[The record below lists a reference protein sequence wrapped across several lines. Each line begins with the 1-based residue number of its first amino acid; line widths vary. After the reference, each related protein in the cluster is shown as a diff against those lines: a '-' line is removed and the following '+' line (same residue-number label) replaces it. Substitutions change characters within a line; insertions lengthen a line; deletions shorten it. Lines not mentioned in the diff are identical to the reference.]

1 MSDPCHPTSSSSSL
15 LSRARDRS
23 RLRKELLKT
32 TLGVKDLTKAL
43 NTKSTHGR
51 DAAAETDEN
60 KAGAGRDGDGD
71 RARKRREEEED
82 AGAMTPPA
90 AVKSKRTESPANG
103 SGRSTASASGSGAA
117 KESSIFLTT
126 VHFTIGYISALP

>member
-1 MSDPCHPTSSSSSL
+1 MSDPSHPTSSSSSL

-60 KAGAGRDGDGD
+60 KAGAGRDGD

-90 AVKSKRTESPANG
+90 AVKNKRTESPANG